1 MKKRSKLLIFLFAL
15 TLASTSCNSFL
26 KTSKVQKETDKVVSV
41 TAMASACLQAQTAS
55 KDIGGNPAF
64 CQPLLDI
71 AKDTYILQINA
82 DKLRVCT
89 QFYTPSICYQKIYKI
104 EIAEKYLLPPITTN
118 YNNIERQDN
127 QTKKPPEK
135 IQRE

>member
-1 MKKRSKLLIFLFAL
+1 MKKSKLLIFLLGL
-15 TLASTSCNSFL
+15 TLVFTSCQTSL

-89 QFYTPSICYQKIYKI
+89 QFYKPSICYQKIYKI